1 MDTYNLVVLFQVI
14 LLLALWA
21 AVVWA
26 LTDAL
31 RKR

>member
-1 MDTYNLVVLFQVI
+1 MDTYNLVVLFQVV
-14 LLLALWA
+14 LLLALWV

-31 RKR
+31 RNK